1 VKKKN
6 VSFKKL
12 YKFQSMVEYAALMTF
27 ISFTTYILY
36 DLFLFGFQSDDA
48 DKHANTFSGALLQLH
63 DTIVSVISAPVP

>member
-1 VKKKN
+1 MKKTN

-12 YKFQSMVEYAALMTF
+12 YRFQSMVEYGALMTF
-27 ISFTTYILY
+27 VSLTTFIMY

-48 DKHANTFSGALLQLH
+48 TKHGDTFSGALLRLH